1 MRTRYSQSNQLDLK
15 AAKILIIDD
24 EPANVQLLEQVLAQG
39 GYVNYRSTTD
49 SRHALPVFQ
58 EFGPDLVLLDLLMP
72 HFDGYA
78 VMKQLS
84 ARVEVEGYL
93 PILVLTADITRRAR
107 EKALSLGARDFLTKP
122 IDVTEVLLRIRNL
135 LETRLIYQQLRRQ
148 NRTLEERVE
157 ERTRELEE
165 VQYEILER
173 LAVASEYRDD
183 QTGEHTRRVGKM
195 SEKIALAMGLPPEH
209 AWIIGFAAVLHDIG
223 KIGIPDMLLLKHSG
237 LTPAEFE
244 VMKTHTTIGARILA
258 ASRFPVLQVA
268 ESIALTHH
276 ERWDGTG
283 YAKLAGE
290 SIPVEGRIVAVAD
303 AFDAMVNDRPYRKAL
318 SLEEAL
324 AELARSSGT
333 QFDPQIV
340 AALLNLES
348 NDLLQLDA
356 AIRTPCEDGAG
367 TIPTVH
373 LTDMTPTATTASPR
387 ATPRKTIPTAR
398 E

>member
-1 MRTRYSQSNQLDLK
+1 MQTRASRKRDFDLES
-15 AAKILIIDD
+15 AKILIIDD
-24 EPANVQLLEQVLAQG
+24 EPANVQLLEHVLTQG
-39 GYVNYRSTTD
+39 GYANYRSVAD

-58 EFGPDLVLLDLLMP
+58 EFGPDLILLDLLMP

-84 ARVEVEGYL
+84 ARVDDGDYL

-135 LETRLIYQQLRRQ
+135 LETRMIYQQLRRQ
-148 NRTLEERVE
+148 NRMLENRVE

-173 LAVASEYRDD
+173 LAVAAEYRDD
-183 QTGEHTRRVGKM
+183 QTGEHTRRVGTM
-195 SEKIALAMGLPPEH
+195 SEKIALALGLPAER
-209 AWIIGFAAVLHDIG
+209 AWSIGLAAVLHDIG
-223 KIGIPDMLLLKHSG
+223 KIGIPDMLLLKHSR

-244 VMKTHTTIGARILA
+244 VMKTHTTIGARILS

-268 ESIALTHH
+268 EAIALTHH

-290 SIPVEGRIVAVAD
+290 SIPLEGRIVAVAD

-318 SLEEAL
+318 STEDAL
-324 AELARSSGT
+324 AELARSSGS

-340 AALLNLES
+340 AALLSLES

-356 AIRTPCEDGAG
+356 ATRTARPADSE
-367 TIPTVH
+367 
-373 LTDMTPTATTASPR
+373 ASPVT
-387 ATPRKTIPTAR
+387 AQSRKTSGNSAPADR